1 MQAKRVIA
9 NVKYDNKDISADL
22 AGFLNGLSYTDNM
35 SGEAD
40 TLDLTL
46 EDRQGL
52 WQSDWLPEKG
62 ATLDASLLSTN
73 WDSLYEG
80 SKDLKLGLFEID
92 EISSSGYPSE
102 VQIRSVSVPDNNKLR
117 GVERTR
123 SWEKAELKTI
133 CNDVAT
139 GAEMELVFDT
149 EQNPKIDR
157 AEQTEQSDLA
167 FLLALTRDQGLA
179 LKIHEKKVVVFDET
193 KYEEEEAKITI
204 VKPRTMF
211 VPSGDQ
217 AYVLNVLGYSLS
229 NKTRDIYKACHV
241 KHQQSKT
248 KAVIEATFTDPDKK
262 DKEGKTL
269 EIKEQ
274 VETIADAERL
284 AKKRL
289 REKNCNEWTGSFT
302 VVGNFNLVAAMTI
315 NLLGFGAFDGKY
327 IITRA
332 SHSIG
337 SGYQTSIDVRRCLNG
352 Y

>member
-9 NVKYDNKDISADL
+9 QVKYDNKDISADL
-22 AGFLNGLSYTDNM
+22 AGFLKGLSYTDNM
-35 SGEAD
+35 SGSAD

-62 ATLDASLLSTN
+62 ATLEASLLSTN

-80 SKDLKLGLFEID
+80 AKDLKLGLFEID
-92 EISSSGYPSE
+92 EISSTGYPSE
-102 VQIRSVSVPDNNKLR
+102 VQIRSVSVPDDNKLR

-157 AEQTEQSDLA
+157 AEQTEQSDLS
-167 FLLALTRDQGLA
+167 FLLALTKDHGLA
-179 LKIHEKKVVVFDET
+179 LKVTENKVVIFDES
-193 KYEEEEAKITI
+193 KYETEEAKITI
-204 VKPRTMF
+204 VKPGVF
-211 VPSGDQ
+211 IAQGEGLYIAD
-217 AYVLNVLGYSLS
+217 VLSYSLS
-229 NKTRDIYKACHV
+229 NRSRDIYKACHV
-241 KHQQSKT
+241 RYQHGKK
-248 KAVIEATFTDPDKK
+248 KEVVEATFTDPDKK
-262 DKEGKTL
+262 EGKTM
-269 EIKEQ
+269 EVREQ
-274 VETIADAERL
+274 VETVAEAQRL
-284 AKKRL
+284 AKKKL
-289 REKNCNEWTGSFT
+289 REKNCQEWTGSFT
-302 VVGNFNLVAAMTI
+302 VPGHLNLVAAVTV
-315 NLLGFGAFDGKY
+315 NLSGFGRFDGKY

-332 SHSIG
+332 SHNIG

>member
-1 MQAKRVIA
+1 M
-9 NVKYDNKDISADL
+9 
-22 AGFLNGLSYTDNM
+22 
-35 SGEAD
+35 
-40 TLDLTL
+40 
-46 EDRQGL
+46 
-52 WQSDWLPEKG
+52 
-62 ATLDASLLSTN
+62 
-73 WDSLYEG
+73 
-80 SKDLKLGLFEID
+80 
-92 EISSSGYPSE
+92 
-102 VQIRSVSVPDNNKLR
+102 
-117 GVERTR
+117 
-123 SWEKAELKTI
+123 
-133 CNDVAT
+133 AT

-217 AYVLNVLGYSLS
+217 AYVLNVLGYSLK

-302 VVGNFNLVAAMTI
+302 VVGNFNLVAAVTI